1 MFPRTP
7 KISGAAGSPREE
19 ALVSQSSVSDPGH
32 VNQLFGR
39 GHELRDLEELLSQ
52 AGQGRGGLAMLV
64 GEPGIGKTRL
74 ADAAAE
80 AATGMGF
87 RVAWGRA
94 WESGGAPPYF
104 PWIQALAVLG
114 LPVPDA
120 SLVTAVEAEAA
131 RFQVFSAVAGE
142 LRAASAKAPTLLVLD
157 DLHVADLSSLRMLQF
172 VAREL
177 RSLKLA
183 IVGTRRDVDARMTP
197 EMESMLAKIAREG
210 RTLELRRLE
219 RADVARLV
227 RAEGVRIAGDLA
239 AELEPAIWQASQ
251 GNPLFVGEIVRLLE
265 SSPGDARRAPM
276 PIPFGVREVIRQ
288 RLALLDE
295 ATLEALDVAAV
306 MGVAADEPT
315 LRAAMFVLTE
325 KDGADVEGAIAA
337 ARRAG
342 ILDPATGGGA
352 ISFSHALT
360 RDALYQDVPR
370 TKRVAIHAAVA
381 AALERR
387 DASPPPVV
395 EIAHHAIE
403 AGADVVRRVA
413 RAAEGL
419 SRACADE
426 DAVALVERALAAL
439 EASKDERGAAELR
452 LLLGRTRMRL
462 GDLAGGRACALRV
475 AETARSLED
484 NALFARAALA
494 YGAELTAGHTDPTMR
509 SLLEETLER
518 LDGAATGNASARMD
532 LLKLRV
538 LARARLAACLQ
549 PAPDPAAVARMSL
562 DAVAEARALGDDATL
577 LEVLRSAG
585 ATLGEAYFVP
595 EGIELDRDAVR
606 IATSL
611 GDRAAL
617 LRARLRLIFALI
629 EAGDVAGADAH
640 IDAFESEARATGQLR
655 QVWPIPLLRSMR
667 AMQEGRWA
675 DCDALVEEASEL
687 IERSAEP
694 MAPYALLLH
703 RWALAME
710 TERSVVAF
718 EPALLA
724 MVSRWND
731 PETYSHV
738 MIAMVRAFDGDA
750 NTAREHLARVSLDST
765 AGRIRI
771 TIGNLI
777 AAAMQSGATERAA
790 EFYERVRHE
799 EGNWLI
805 GRFSGFFVKGTYGRY
820 LGWLASTL
828 GRRADAE
835 RHFEG
840 ALSLASAAGARPER
854 ARILAAYGSMLATGG
869 DVERARPMLAEAS
882 ALAVSLGLS
891 RFAASIRPPGASGPP
906 TANRVEPLSRPPADL
921 RVRPGRATL
930 TLTPEGDTWLLALG
944 DASLR
949 MKDVLGVRYVAR
961 LVTDPEREIHALDL
975 AGAGGDET
983 GGDAGEVLDE
993 NARAAYRRR
1002 LAELDEELREAE
1014 SWNDGA
1020 RVLRART
1027 EMELLSSELARAVGL
1042 GGRSR
1047 RTGSAAERAR
1057 IAVTRRIRD
1066 MIKRVSEQAPELG
1079 RYLENTIKTG
1089 TYCAYRPM

>member
-1 MFPRTP
+1 
-7 KISGAAGSPREE
+7 
-19 ALVSQSSVSDPGH
+19 
-32 VNQLFGR
+32 VNQLIGR
-39 GHELRDLEELLSQ
+39 GHELRDLEELLSH
-52 AGQGRGGLAMLV
+52 AAQGRGGLVMLV

-80 AATGMGF
+80 AAMGSGF

-104 PWIQALAVLG
+104 PWMQALAVLG

-120 SLVTAVEAEAA
+120 SLVTAIEAEAA

-142 LRAASAKAPTLLVLD
+142 LRAASAKAPILLVLD

-210 RTLELRRLE
+210 RTLELRRLD

-227 RAEGVRIAGDLA
+227 GAEGVRIAGDLA
-239 AELEPAIWQASQ
+239 VELEPAIWQASQ
-251 GNPLFVGEIVRLLE
+251 GNPLFVNEIVRLLE
-265 SSPGDARRAPM
+265 SSPRHARSAPM

-295 ATLEALDVAAV
+295 ATLEVLDVAAV
-306 MGVAADEPT
+306 IGVAADQPT
-315 LRAAMFVLTE
+315 VRAALFVLTG
-325 KDGADVEGAIAA
+325 KDGADVEDAIAV

-342 ILDPATGGGA
+342 ILGPGSGGGA

-360 RDALYQDVPR
+360 RDALYQDIPR
-370 TKRVAIHAAVA
+370 TRRIAIHAAVA
-381 AALERR
+381 AALEMR

-403 AGADVVRRVA
+403 AGADVVQRVA

-426 DAVALVERALAAL
+426 DAVALVERALAAV
-439 EASKDERGAAELR
+439 EAASDELGAAHLR

-462 GDLAGGRACALRV
+462 GDLSGGRACALRV

-484 NALFARAALA
+484 DALFARAALA
-494 YGAELTAGHTDPTMR
+494 YGAELTAGHTDRTMR
-509 SLLEETLER
+509 SLLEETLQR
-518 LDGAATGNASARMD
+518 LDGAATGLASAPTE

-538 LARARLAACLQ
+538 RARARLAACLQ
-549 PAPDPAAVARMSL
+549 PAPDPGAVARTSL

-617 LRARLRLIFALI
+617 LRARLRLVFALI
-629 EAGDVAGADAH
+629 EAGDVAGADAN
-640 IDAFESEARATGQLR
+640 IDAFESEARATGQRR
-655 QVWPIPLLRSMR
+655 QMWPIPLLRSMR

-687 IERSAEP
+687 IEGSADA

-703 RWALAME
+703 RWSLAMA

-738 MIAMVRAFDGDA
+738 MMAMVRAFDGDA
-750 NTAREHLARVSLDST
+750 LAAREHLARVSLDST

-777 AAAMQSGATERAA
+777 AAAMQAGATEHAA

-840 ALSLASAAGARPER
+840 ALSLATAAGATPER

-882 ALAVSLGLS
+882 ALAVNLGLS
-891 RFAASIRPPGASGPP
+891 RLAASIP
-906 TANRVEPLSRPPADL
+906 TIGQPMDTPALEDVG
-921 RVRPGRATL
+921 VRPARATL

-949 MKDVLGVRYVAR
+949 VKDVLGVRYVAR
-961 LVTDPEREIHALDL
+961 LVADPEREIHVLDL
-975 AGAGGDET
+975 VGAGEAET
-983 GGDAGEVLDE
+983 GGDAGEVLDA
-993 NARAAYRRR
+993 NARAAYKRR

-1027 EMELLSSELARAVGL
+1027 EMDLLSGELSRAVGL

-1066 MIKRVSEQAPELG
+1066 MIKRVSERAPELG

-1089 TYCAYRPM
+1089 SSCAYRPM

>member
-1 MFPRTP
+1 MCCSDAQELRATESL
-7 KISGAAGSPREE
+7 KEE
-19 ALVSQSSVSDPGH
+19 ALVSRSSVSDPED
-32 VNQLFGR
+32 VNQLIGR
-39 GHELRDLEELLSQ
+39 GHELRDLEELLSH
-52 AGQGRGGLAMLV
+52 AAQGRGELAMLV

-74 ADAAAE
+74 ADAATE
-80 AATGMGF
+80 AAMGMGF

-142 LRAASAKAPTLLVLD
+142 LRAASAKTPLLLVLD

-183 IVGTRRDVDARMTP
+183 IVGARRDIDARMTP
-197 EMESMLAKIAREG
+197 EMETMLAKIAREG
-210 RTLELRRLE
+210 RTLELRRLA
-219 RADVARLV
+219 RADVAGLV
-227 RAEGVRIAGDLA
+227 RAEGARIAADLA
-239 AELEPAIWQASQ
+239 AECEPVIWQASG

-265 SSPGDARRAPM
+265 SSPRDARRAHI

-295 ATLEALDVAAV
+295 ATLEVLDVAAV
-306 MGVAADEPT
+306 IGVAADERT
-315 LRAAMFVLTE
+315 VRATMLLTQ
-325 KDGADVEGAIAA
+325 KDGADVEGAVVV

-342 ILDPATGGGA
+342 ILDPGSGGDA

-360 RDALYQDVPR
+360 RDALYQDIPR
-370 TKRVAIHAAVA
+370 TKRIAIHAAVA
-381 AALERR
+381 TALATR

-403 AGADVVRRVA
+403 AGADVVQRVA

-426 DAVALVERALAAL
+426 DVVALVERALAAL
-439 EASKDERGAAELR
+439 EATQDERGAAELR

-484 NALFARAALA
+484 DALFARAALA
-494 YGAELTAGHTDPTMR
+494 YGAEVTAGHTDPTMR

-518 LDGAATGNASARMD
+518 LGGAASGSTSARMD
-532 LLKLRV
+532 LVKLRV
-538 LARARLAACLQ
+538 SARARLAACLQ

-585 ATLGEAYFVP
+585 ATLGEAYFAP
-595 EGIELDRDAVR
+595 EGLELDRDAVR

-611 GDRAAL
+611 GDRAAI

-629 EAGDVAGADAH
+629 ETGDVAGADAN

-675 DCDALVEEASEL
+675 DCDVLVEEASEL

-703 RWALAME
+703 RWSLAME

-738 MIAMVRAFDGDA
+738 MIAMVRAYDGDA
-750 NTAREHLARVSLDST
+750 NAAREHLARVSLDST

-771 TIGNLI
+771 TVGNLI
-777 AAAMQSGATERAA
+777 AGAMQSGATERAA

-805 GRFSGFFVKGTYGRY
+805 GRFSGFFVRGTYGRS

-882 ALAVSLGLS
+882 VLAANLGLS
-891 RFAASIRPPGASGPP
+891 RLAASIPPIGRPAGSTRAAHEDVG
-906 TANRVEPLSRPPADL
+906 
-921 RVRPGRATL
+921 VRHGRATL

-949 MKDVLGVRYVAR
+949 LKDVLGVRYVAR
-961 LVTDPEREIHALDL
+961 LVADPEREIHALDL
-975 AGAGGDET
+975 AGASDDET
-983 GGDAGEVLDE
+983 SGDAGEVLDDS
-993 NARAAYRRR
+993 ARAAYKRR

-1020 RVLRART
+1020 RVLRAHT
-1027 EMELLSSELARAVGL
+1027 ERDLLASELSRAVGL

-1057 IAVTRRIRD
+1057 VAVTRRIRD
-1066 MIKRVSEQAPELG
+1066 AIKRVSEQAPELG
-1079 RYLENTIKTG
+1079 RYLENTIRTG
-1089 TYCAYRPM
+1089 SYCAYRPM

>member
-1 MFPRTP
+1 
-7 KISGAAGSPREE
+7 
-19 ALVSQSSVSDPGH
+19 
-32 VNQLFGR
+32 VNQLIGR
-39 GHELRDLEELLSQ
+39 GHELRDLEELLSD
-52 AGQGRGGLAMLV
+52 AVQGRGGLAMLV

-74 ADAAAE
+74 ADAATE
-80 AATGMGF
+80 AAMGMGF

-104 PWIQALAVLG
+104 PWIQALDVLG

-142 LRAASAKAPTLLVLD
+142 LRTASAKAPTLLVLD

-183 IVGTRRDVDARMTP
+183 IVGTRRDVDARMTT
-197 EMESMLAKIAREG
+197 EMEWMLAKIAREG
-210 RTLELRRLE
+210 RTLELPRLE

-227 RAEGVRIAGDLA
+227 RAQGVRIAGDLA

-265 SSPGDARRAPM
+265 SSPKDARRAPM

-288 RLALLDE
+288 RLALLDR
-295 ATLEALDVAAV
+295 ATLDVLDLAAV
-306 MGVAADEPT
+306 IGVAADEPT
-315 LRAAMFVLTE
+315 LRAAICVLTE
-325 KDGADVEGAIAA
+325 NDGADANIGVRGPDRREGTDANIDVEGAIAI

-342 ILDPATGGGA
+342 ILLPGSGGGA
-352 ISFSHALT
+352 LSFSHALA
-360 RDALYQDVPR
+360 RDALYQDIPR
-370 TKRVAIHAAVA
+370 TKRIAIHAAIA
-381 AALERR
+381 GALERR

-403 AGADVVRRVA
+403 AGADVVQRVT

-426 DAVALVERALAAL
+426 DAVPLVERALAAL
-439 EASKDERGAAELR
+439 EASKDVCGAAELR

-462 GDLAGGRACALRV
+462 GDLAGGRVCALRV

-518 LDGAATGNASARMD
+518 LDGAATGIAPARME
-532 LLKLRV
+532 LRKLRV
-538 LARARLAACLQ
+538 CARARLAACLQ

-562 DAVAEARALGDDATL
+562 DAVAEARALGEDATL

-617 LRARLRLIFALI
+617 LRARLRLVFAQI
-629 EAGDVAGADAH
+629 EAGDVAGADAN
-640 IDAFESEARATGQLR
+640 IDVFESEARATGQLR
-655 QVWPIPLLRSMR
+655 QMWPIPLLRSMR

-675 DCDALVEEASEL
+675 DCDACVEEASEL
-687 IERSAEP
+687 IERSADP

-750 NTAREHLARVSLDST
+750 TMAREHLARVSLDST

-771 TIGNLI
+771 TLGNLI

-790 EFYERVRHE
+790 DFYARVRRE

-820 LGWLASTL
+820 LGWLASNL

-840 ALSLASAAGARPER
+840 ALSLASAAGAKPER

-882 ALAVSLGLS
+882 VLAVNLGLS
-891 RFAASIRPPGASGPP
+891 RLAMSI
-906 TANRVEPLSRPPADL
+906 PAIDPSHPHDDAGG
-921 RVRPGRATL
+921 RHGRATL

-949 MKDVLGVRYVAR
+949 LKDVLGVRYVAR
-961 LVTDPEREIHALDL
+961 LVADPEREIHALDL
-975 AGAGGDET
+975 TGAGDVET
-983 GGDAGEVLDE
+983 GGDAGEVLDV
-993 NARAAYRRR
+993 NARVAYKRR

-1020 RVLRART
+1020 RVLRARS
-1027 EMELLSSELARAVGL
+1027 EMELLSSELSRAVGL

-1066 MIKRVSEQAPELG
+1066 TIKRVSEQAPALG

-1089 TYCAYRPM
+1089 SYCAYRPV

>member
-1 MFPRTP
+1 M
-7 KISGAAGSPREE
+7 EE
-19 ALVSQSSVSDPGH
+19 ALVSRSSVSDAGH

-177 RSLKLA
+177 RAHKLA

-227 RAEGVRIAGDLA
+227 RAAGARFAGDLA
-239 AELEPAIWQASQ
+239 TELEPAIWQASQ

-306 MGVAADEPT
+306 MGVAADGPT
-315 LRAAMFVLTE
+315 LRAALLVMTE
-325 KDGADVEGAIAA
+325 KDDADVEGAIGA

-381 AALERR
+381 AALESR

-439 EASKDERGAAELR
+439 EASKDEPGAAELR

-462 GDLAGGRACALRV
+462 GDLAGGRACAFRV
-475 AETARSLED
+475 AETARSLQHD
-484 NALFARAALA
+484 ALFARAALA

-518 LDGAATGNASARMD
+518 LEGHASAGMD
-532 LLKLRV
+532 LRKLRV
-538 LARARLAACLQ
+538 RARARLAACLQ

-595 EGIELDRDAVR
+595 EGMELDRDAVR

-687 IERSAEP
+687 IEHAAEP

-710 TERSVVAF
+710 TERSVIGF

-731 PETYSHV
+731 PQTYSHV

-750 NTAREHLARVSLDST
+750 NAAREHLGRVSLDST

-771 TIGNLI
+771 TIGNVI

-790 EFYERVRHE
+790 EFYERIRHE

-820 LGWLASTL
+820 LGWLASTV

-840 ALSLASAAGARPER
+840 ALSLASAAVARPER
-854 ARILAAYGSMLATGG
+854 ARILAAYGSMLLAGG

-906 TANRVEPLSRPPADL
+906 TASRMEPLSRRPPDL
-921 RVRPGRATL
+921 RVRPGCATL
-930 TLTPEGDTWLLALG
+930 TFTPEGDTWLLTLG

-949 MKDVLGVRYVAR
+949 MKDVLGVRYAAR
-961 LVTDPEREIHALDL
+961 LVADPEREIHALDL

-1027 EMELLSSELARAVGL
+1027 EMDLLSSELARAVGL

>member
-1 MFPRTP
+1 
-7 KISGAAGSPREE
+7 
-19 ALVSQSSVSDPGH
+19 
-32 VNQLFGR
+32 
-39 GHELRDLEELLSQ
+39 
-52 AGQGRGGLAMLV
+52 
-64 GEPGIGKTRL
+64 
-74 ADAAAE
+74 
-80 AATGMGF
+80 
-87 RVAWGRA
+87 
-94 WESGGAPPYF
+94 
-104 PWIQALAVLG
+104 
-114 LPVPDA
+114 
-120 SLVTAVEAEAA
+120 
-131 RFQVFSAVAGE
+131 
-142 LRAASAKAPTLLVLD
+142 
-157 DLHVADLSSLRMLQF
+157 
-172 VAREL
+172 
-177 RSLKLA
+177 
-183 IVGTRRDVDARMTP
+183 
-197 EMESMLAKIAREG
+197 
-210 RTLELRRLE
+210 
-219 RADVARLV
+219 
-227 RAEGVRIAGDLA
+227 
-239 AELEPAIWQASQ
+239 
-251 GNPLFVGEIVRLLE
+251 
-265 SSPGDARRAPM
+265 
-276 PIPFGVREVIRQ
+276 
-288 RLALLDE
+288 
-295 ATLEALDVAAV
+295 
-306 MGVAADEPT
+306 
-315 LRAAMFVLTE
+315 
-325 KDGADVEGAIAA
+325 
-337 ARRAG
+337 
-342 ILDPATGGGA
+342 
-352 ISFSHALT
+352 
-360 RDALYQDVPR
+360 
-370 TKRVAIHAAVA
+370 
-381 AALERR
+381 
-387 DASPPPVV
+387 
-395 EIAHHAIE
+395 
-403 AGADVVRRVA
+403 
-413 RAAEGL
+413 
-419 SRACADE
+419 
-426 DAVALVERALAAL
+426 
-439 EASKDERGAAELR
+439 
-452 LLLGRTRMRL
+452 MRL

-494 YGAELTAGHTDPTMR
+494 YGAELTAGHTDATMR

-518 LDGAATGNASARMD
+518 LDGAATGIASARME
-532 LLKLRV
+532 LQKLRV
-538 LARARLAACLQ
+538 RARARLAACLQ

-562 DAVAEARALGDDATL
+562 DAVAEARALGDDPTL
-577 LEVLRSAG
+577 LEVLRNAG

-655 QVWPIPLLRSMR
+655 QMWPIPLLRSMR

-687 IERSAEP
+687 AERTAEP
-694 MAPYALLLH
+694 MAPYALMLH

-738 MIAMVRAFDGDA
+738 MIAIVRAFDGDA
-750 NTAREHLARVSLDST
+750 TAAREHLARVSLDST

-771 TIGNLI
+771 TIGNLV

-790 EFYERVRHE
+790 EFYERVRRE

-840 ALSLASAAGARPER
+840 ALSLADAAGARPER
-854 ARILAAYGSMLATGG
+854 ARILAAYGSMLAAGG

-882 ALAVSLGLS
+882 VIAVSLGLS
-891 RFAASIRPPGASGPP
+891 RFAASIPPIGGEK
-906 TANRVEPLSRPPADL
+906 EPLSRPHEDAG
-921 RVRPGRATL
+921 VRHGRAML
-930 TLTPEGDTWLLALG
+930 TITPEGDTWLLALG

-949 MKDVLGVRYVAR
+949 LKDVLGVRYVAR
-961 LVTDPEREIHALDL
+961 LVADPEREIHALDL
-975 AGAGGDET
+975 AGAGDGET
-983 GGDAGEVLDE
+983 GGDSGEILDA
-993 NARAAYRRR
+993 NAQAAYKRR

-1027 EMELLSSELARAVGL
+1027 EMDLLSSELSRAVGL

-1057 IAVTRRIRD
+1057 IAVTRRIRET
-1066 MIKRVSEQAPELG
+1066 IKRVSEQAPELG

-1089 TYCAYRPM
+1089 SYCAYRPM

>member
-1 MFPRTP
+1 MCSLDAQELR
-7 KISGAAGSPREE
+7 AAESLKEE
-19 ALVSQSSVSDPGH
+19 ALVSRSSVSDPGH
-32 VNQLFGR
+32 VNQLIGR
-39 GHELRDLEELLSQ
+39 RHDLRALEGLLSH
-52 AGQGRGGLAMLV
+52 AAQGRGGLAMLV

-80 AATGMGF
+80 AAMGMGF

-120 SLVTAVEAEAA
+120 SVVTAVDAEAA

-142 LRAASAKAPTLLVLD
+142 LRAASAKAPILLVLD

-210 RTLELRRLE
+210 RPLELRRLE
-219 RADVARLV
+219 RVDVAGLV
-227 RAEGVRIAGDLA
+227 RAEAVGIADDLA

-265 SSPGDARRAPM
+265 SSPTDARRAPL

-295 ATLEALDVAAV
+295 ATLEVLDVAAAI
-306 MGVAADEPT
+306 GVAADERT
-315 LRAAMFVLTE
+315 LCAAMFVLTQ
-325 KDGADVEGAIAA
+325 KDGAGVEGAIAV

-342 ILDPATGGGA
+342 ILDPASGRDA

-360 RDALYQDVPR
+360 RDALYQDIPR
-370 TKRVAIHAAVA
+370 TKRIAIHAAVA
-381 AALERR
+381 AALATR

-403 AGADVVRRVA
+403 AGADVAARVA

-439 EASKDERGAAELR
+439 EAAQDERGAAELR

-475 AETARSLED
+475 VETARSLED

-494 YGAELTAGHTDPTMR
+494 YGAEITAGQTDPTMR
-509 SLLEETLER
+509 SLLEETLDR
-518 LDGAATGNASARMD
+518 LEAATGTASAPTE
-532 LLKLRV
+532 LLKLHV

-577 LEVLRSAG
+577 LEVLRNAG
-585 ATLGEAYFVP
+585 ATLGEAYFAP
-595 EGIELDRDAVR
+595 EGLELDRDAVR
-606 IATSL
+606 IATSM
-611 GDRAAL
+611 GDRAAV

-629 EAGDVAGADAH
+629 EVGDVAGADAN

-687 IERSAEP
+687 IERTSEP

-703 RWALAME
+703 RWSLAME

-738 MIAMVRAFDGDA
+738 MIAMVRAYGGDA
-750 NTAREHLARVSLDST
+750 NAAREHLARVSLDST

-771 TIGNLI
+771 TTGNLI
-777 AAAMQSGATERAA
+777 AGAMQSGVTERAA
-790 EFYERVRHE
+790 EFYERIRHE

-805 GRFSGFFVKGTYGRY
+805 GRFSGFFVRGTYGRY

-854 ARILAAYGSMLATGG
+854 ARILAAYGSMVATGG

-882 ALAVSLGLS
+882 ALAVNLGLS
-891 RFAASIRPPGASGPP
+891 RLAASIPPIGRPAGSARAPDEDVG
-906 TANRVEPLSRPPADL
+906 
-921 RVRPGRATL
+921 VRRGRARL

-949 MKDVLGVRYVAR
+949 LKDVLGVRYVAR
-961 LVTDPEREIHALDL
+961 LVADPEREIHALDL
-975 AGAGGDET
+975 AGAGDDET
-983 GGDAGEVLDE
+983 GGDAGEVLDA
-993 NARAAYRRR
+993 NARAAYKRR

-1027 EMELLSSELARAVGL
+1027 ERELLSSELSRAVGL

>member
-1 MFPRTP
+1 M
-7 KISGAAGSPREE
+7 
-19 ALVSQSSVSDPGH
+19 
-32 VNQLFGR
+32 NQLIGR
-39 GHELRDLEELLSQ
+39 GHELRELEELLSCG
-52 AGQGRGGLAMLV
+52 ARGRGGLAMLV

-80 AATGMGF
+80 VAMGMGF

-104 PWIQALAVLG
+104 PWIQALTVLG

-131 RFQVFSAVAGE
+131 RFQVFSAVAGQ
-142 LRAASAKAPTLLVLD
+142 LRAASAKAPILLVLD

-183 IVGTRRDVDARMTP
+183 IVGTRRDVDARMTS
-197 EMESMLAKIAREG
+197 EMESMLAKIVREG
-210 RTLELRRLE
+210 RTIEVRRLE
-219 RADVARLV
+219 RADTARLV
-227 RAEGVRIAGDLA
+227 RAEGVRIADDLA
-239 AELEPAIWQASQ
+239 AELEPAIWQASR

-265 SSPGDARRAPM
+265 SSPTDARKAPM

-295 ATLEALDVAAV
+295 ATLEVLDVAAV
-306 MGVAADEPT
+306 IGVSADEPT

-325 KDGADVEGAIAA
+325 KDGADVEGAIAV

-342 ILDPATGGGA
+342 ILDPGSGGA

-360 RDALYQDVPR
+360 RDALYQDIPR
-370 TKRVAIHAAVA
+370 TKRIAVHAAVA

-403 AGADVVRRVA
+403 AGAEVVQRVA

-439 EASKDERGAAELR
+439 EATNDEGGAAELR

-462 GDLAGGRACALRV
+462 GNLAGGRACALRV

-509 SLLEETLER
+509 SLLEETLGR
-518 LDGAATGNASARMD
+518 LDGAATGNPSAQME
-532 LLKLRV
+532 LLTLRV
-538 LARARLAACLQ
+538 RARARLAACLQ

-595 EGIELDRDAVR
+595 EGVELDRDAVR

-629 EAGDVAGADAH
+629 EAGDVAGADVN
-640 IDAFESEARATGQLR
+640 IDAFESEARATGQRR

-687 IERSAEP
+687 VERSADP
-694 MAPYALLLH
+694 MAPYALMLH

-738 MIAMVRAFDGDA
+738 MVAMVRAFDGDA

-869 DVERARPMLAEAS
+869 DVERARPMLAEAR
-882 ALAVSLGLS
+882 ALALNLGLS
-891 RFAASIRPPGASGPP
+891 RFAASIPPNRTACSEHAARGKRATDREASG
-906 TANRVEPLSRPPADL
+906 A
-921 RVRPGRATL
+921 PG
-930 TLTPEGDTWLLALG
+930 
-944 DASLR
+944 
-949 MKDVLGVRYVAR
+949 
-961 LVTDPEREIHALDL
+961 
-975 AGAGGDET
+975 
-983 GGDAGEVLDE
+983 
-993 NARAAYRRR
+993 
-1002 LAELDEELREAE
+1002 
-1014 SWNDGA
+1014 
-1020 RVLRART
+1020 
-1027 EMELLSSELARAVGL
+1027 
-1042 GGRSR
+1042 
-1047 RTGSAAERAR
+1047 
-1057 IAVTRRIRD
+1057 
-1066 MIKRVSEQAPELG
+1066 
-1079 RYLENTIKTG
+1079 
-1089 TYCAYRPM
+1089 

>member
-1 MFPRTP
+1 
-7 KISGAAGSPREE
+7 
-19 ALVSQSSVSDPGH
+19 
-32 VNQLFGR
+32 VNQLIGR
-39 GHELRDLEELLSQ
+39 GHELRALEELLSQ
-52 AGQGRGGLAMLV
+52 AAQGRGGLAMLL

-80 AATGMGF
+80 AAMAMGF

-183 IVGTRRDVDARMTP
+183 IVGTRRDVDARTTP
-197 EMESMLAKIAREG
+197 EMEWMLAKIAREG
-210 RTLELRRLE
+210 RTLELPRLE

-251 GNPLFVGEIVRLLE
+251 GNPLFVGEIVRLVE
-265 SSPGDARRAPM
+265 SSPTDVRRAPL

-288 RLALLDE
+288 RIALLDE
-295 ATLEALDVAAV
+295 ATLEVLDVAAV
-306 MGVAADEPT
+306 LGVAADEPT
-315 LRAAMFVLTE
+315 VRAAVFVLTE
-325 KDGADVEGAIAA
+325 TNGADVEGAIAV

-342 ILDPATGGGA
+342 ILDPGSGGGA
-352 ISFSHALT
+352 LSFSHALT
-360 RDALYQDVPR
+360 RDALYQDIPR
-370 TKRVAIHAAVA
+370 TKRIAIHAAVA
-381 AALERR
+381 VALEGR
-387 DASPPPVV
+387 DASTPPVV

-403 AGADVVRRVA
+403 AGADVVQRVA

-439 EASKDERGAAELR
+439 EATKDERGAAELR

-484 NALFARAALA
+484 NVLFARAALA
-494 YGAELTAGHTDPTMR
+494 YGTELTVGHTDPTMR
-509 SLLEETLER
+509 SFLEETLER
-518 LDGAATGNASARMD
+518 LDGAVTPIASARTE

-538 LARARLAACLQ
+538 RARARLAACLQ

-562 DAVAEARALGDDATL
+562 EAVAQARELGDDATL
-577 LEVLRSAG
+577 LDVLRSAG

-595 EGIELDRDAVR
+595 EGIQLDHDAVR

-629 EAGDVAGADAH
+629 EAGDVAGADAN
-640 IDAFESEARATGQLR
+640 IDAFESEARATAQLR
-655 QVWPIPLLRSMR
+655 QMWPIPLLRSMR
-667 AMQEGRWA
+667 AMQEGRWV

-694 MAPYALLLH
+694 MAPYALMLH

-710 TERSVVAF
+710 AERSVVAF

-738 MIAMVRAFDGDA
+738 MIAVVRAFDGDA
-750 NTAREHLARVSLDST
+750 NMAREHLARVSLDST

-790 EFYERVRHE
+790 DFYERVRHE

-805 GRFSGFFVKGTYGRY
+805 GRFSGFFVRGTYGRY
-820 LGWLASTL
+820 LGWLASTF

-882 ALAVSLGLS
+882 ALAVNLGLS
-891 RFAASIRPPGASGPP
+891 HLAACIRPIGWAARSTPALSPVESVEPAPTDRPPEASAPP
-906 TANRVEPLSRPPADL
+906 TPERVEPLSHPREEVG
-921 RVRPGRATL
+921 VRHARATL

-949 MKDVLGVRYVAR
+949 LKDVLGVRYVAR
-961 LVTDPEREIHALDL
+961 LVADPEREIHALDL
-975 AGAGGDET
+975 AGAGDDET
-983 GGDAGEVLDE
+983 RGDAGEALDA
-993 NARAAYRRR
+993 NARAAYKRR

-1027 EMELLSSELARAVGL
+1027 EMGLLSSELSRAVGL

-1089 TYCAYRPM
+1089 SYCAYRPM

>member
-1 MFPRTP
+1 
-7 KISGAAGSPREE
+7 
-19 ALVSQSSVSDPGH
+19 
-32 VNQLFGR
+32 
-39 GHELRDLEELLSQ
+39 
-52 AGQGRGGLAMLV
+52 
-64 GEPGIGKTRL
+64 
-74 ADAAAE
+74 
-80 AATGMGF
+80 
-87 RVAWGRA
+87 
-94 WESGGAPPYF
+94 
-104 PWIQALAVLG
+104 
-114 LPVPDA
+114 
-120 SLVTAVEAEAA
+120 
-131 RFQVFSAVAGE
+131 
-142 LRAASAKAPTLLVLD
+142 
-157 DLHVADLSSLRMLQF
+157 
-172 VAREL
+172 
-177 RSLKLA
+177 
-183 IVGTRRDVDARMTP
+183 MTP
-197 EMESMLAKIAREG
+197 EMESTLAKIAREG
-210 RTLELRRLE
+210 RTVELRRLE
-219 RADVARLV
+219 RADVARIV
-227 RAEGVRIAGDLA
+227 RAEGGRIAGHLA

-265 SSPGDARRAPM
+265 SSSWDARGMPM

-295 ATLEALDVAAV
+295 ATLEVLDVAAV
-306 MGVAADEPT
+306 IGGAADEPT
-315 LRAAMFVLTE
+315 LRAAMFARSAQ
-325 KDGADVEGAIAA
+325 DGVDVAGAIAV

-342 ILDPATGGGA
+342 ILDPGPGGGP
-352 ISFSHALT
+352 ISFSHALM
-360 RDALYQDVPR
+360 RDALYQDIPR
-370 TKRVAIHAAVA
+370 TKRIALHAAVA

-387 DASPPPVV
+387 DTSPPPVV

-403 AGADVVRRVA
+403 AGADIVERVA

-426 DAVALVERALAAL
+426 DAVALVERALAAV
-439 EASKDERGAAELR
+439 EATKDERGAAELR

-462 GDLAGGRACALRV
+462 GDLAGGRGCALR
-475 AETARSLED
+475 AAQTARSLED
-484 NALFARAALA
+484 DALFARAALA

-509 SLLEETLER
+509 QLLDETLER
-518 LDGAATGNASARMD
+518 LDRAAADDASARMG

-538 LARARLAACLQ
+538 RARARLAACLQ
-549 PAPDPAAVARMSL
+549 PAPEPSVVARMAL
-562 DAVAEARALGDDATL
+562 DAVAEARVLGDDATL

-585 ATLGEAYFVP
+585 AALGEAYFAP

-617 LRARLRLIFALI
+617 LRARVRLIFALI
-629 EAGDVAGADAH
+629 EGGDVAGADAH

-655 QVWPIPLLRSMR
+655 QMWPIPLLRSMR

-687 IERSAEP
+687 IERSADP

-703 RWALAME
+703 RWSLAME

-750 NTAREHLARVSLDST
+750 NSAREHLARVSLDST

-777 AAAMQSGATERAA
+777 AAAMESGATERAA
-790 EFYERVRHE
+790 ELYERVRHE

-805 GRFSGFFVKGTYGRY
+805 GRLSGFFVKGTYGRY

-840 ALSLASAAGARPER
+840 ALLLASAAGARPER
-854 ARILAAYGSMLATGG
+854 ARILAAYGSMLLAGG
-869 DVERARPMLAEAS
+869 DVERARPMLAEARV
-882 ALAVSLGLS
+882 LAVDLGLS
-891 RFAASIRPPGASGPP
+891 RLAARIPDLGPPIERAPTGRPPEA
-906 TANRVEPLSRPPADL
+906 RH
-921 RVRPGRATL
+921 GRATL

-944 DASLR
+944 HASLR
-949 MKDVLGVRYVAR
+949 LKDVLGVRYVAR
-961 LVTDPEREIHALDL
+961 LVADPEREVHALDL
-975 AGAGGDET
+975 AGGGDDET
-983 GGDAGEVLDE
+983 GGDAGEVLDA
-993 NARAAYRRR
+993 NARAAYKRR

-1027 EMELLSSELARAVGL
+1027 EMELLSSELSRAIGL

-1066 MIKRVSEQAPELG
+1066 LIKRVSEQAPELG

-1089 TYCAYRPM
+1089 SYCAYRPM